1 VQRTLGDRLVLNET
15 GQVSGGEYLRA
26 VELDGPHIRR
36 AVPPL
41 IGRLLIFFS
50 NSRLKREYI
59 LNAAIMRGTYFPP
72 LRSPTA
78 ENVGIHR
85 E

>member
-1 VQRTLGDRLVLNET
+1 
-15 GQVSGGEYLRA
+15 LR
-26 VELDGPHIRR
+26 
-36 AVPPL
+36 
-41 IGRLLIFFS
+41 IFFF

-78 ENVGIHR
+78 EMLAFTGSKP
-85 E
+85 